1 MATIRRTPDLCHLL
15 MVNLENLDWDASERG
30 DCGTQESWDADGE
43 EFHGQTIAAVQ
54 AIDAVDGRI
63 DGDAL
68 ADALETM
75 SRLEQEWGDDPAT
88 QIACAA
94 VARCLDWDPRG
105 WDRLSS
111 PSVLIEM
118 LRSGES

>member
-15 MVNLENLDWDASERG
+15 MVNLEELDWNDSERG
-30 DCGTQESWDADGE
+30 DMGTQESWEIDGDLFQDLTIDA
-43 EFHGQTIAAVQ
+43 AQ
-54 AIDAVDGRI
+54 AIDAVDGMI
-63 DGDAL
+63 DANAL
-68 ADALETM
+68 AEALEAM
-75 SRLEQEWGDDPAT
+75 SRLEKRWGDDPVT
-88 QIACAA
+88 QIARAA